1 MRTRLESR
9 NRSTWCWIYETR
21 RTGLGEWRP
30 WGPLTFPSPDL
41 AEHTVEIAN
50 EILKMDSA
58 TIENLIERGIL
69 EI

>member
-1 MRTRLESR
+1 MKLEGPAWES
-9 NRSTWCWIYETR
+9 ETM
-21 RTGLGEWRP
+21 G
-30 WGPLTFPSPDL
+30 GPLTFPSPDL